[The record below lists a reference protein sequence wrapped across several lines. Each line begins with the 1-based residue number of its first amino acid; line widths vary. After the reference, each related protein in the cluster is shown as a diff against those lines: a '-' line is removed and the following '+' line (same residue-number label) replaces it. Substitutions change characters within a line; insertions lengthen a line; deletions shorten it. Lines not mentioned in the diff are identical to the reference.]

1 MIDTNPGNPAMA
13 QNPTEDLPAD
23 GDADKP
29 ASRTGSKKR
38 SAATRFFLRG
48 LSISLPPILTVVI
61 VLWLAEG
68 VNQYIIHP
76 TSLGVEWAIATVI
89 DSSGELEDLQ
99 VLEGAPPLQGCGT
112 GYRVEPGLLEEIH
125 RRQGD
130 EGLAVIPAEWLYGQQ
145 HRVFV
150 VINSDEAIPYDDHQF
165 AVRNTTAGEMPRSAV
180 GIYMVIARYR
190 HFRGQL
196 LLSAF
201 AVSIL
206 VIVLYFLGQLV
217 TNRLGAWGVRK
228 FESALVGRVPLVS
241 NVYSSVK
248 QVTDFLFTER
258 TIEYNRIVAIEYP
271 RRGIWS
277 LGFVTGESMLELTS
291 AAGEPLLSIL
301 VPTSPMPVT
310 GYTLNV
316 PKTEIIDLNITIDQA
331 FQFCISCGVLV
342 PENQKVTAESL
353 QLALTRR
360 LSGETEQPVVT
371 RPPDSESES
380 AGESAGEGESA
391 ASDSESGE
399 AAGESPSQSPGGQA
413 GEPE

>member
-1 MIDTNPGNPAMA
+1 MIDSNPGNPAMS
-13 QNPTEDLPAD
+13 QNPTEDLPAA
-23 GDADKP
+23 DAAERP
-29 ASRTGSKKR
+29 PSRKR

-48 LSISLPPILTVVI
+48 LAISLPPILTVVI

-68 VNQYIIHP
+68 VNTYIIHP
-76 TSLGVEWAIATVI
+76 TSVGVEWAIAKVI
-89 DSSGELEDLQ
+89 DESRELEELE
-99 VLEGAPPLQGCGT
+99 VLEGAPSLQGCGT
-112 GYRVEPGLLEEIH
+112 GYRVEPELLAEIQQKQDDEEVT
-125 RRQGD
+125 R
-130 EGLAVIPAEWLYGQQ
+130 IPAEWLYGGDPRVL
-145 HRVFV
+145 RVFV
-150 VINSDEAIPYDDHQF
+150 EINSDEAIPYEDHQF
-165 AVRNTTAGEMPRSAV
+165 AVKNTTAGEMPRSAV

-190 HFRGQL
+190 HFGGQL

-217 TNRLGAWGVRK
+217 TNRLGAWAVRK

-277 LGFVTGESMLELTS
+277 LGFVTGDSMLEITT
-291 AAGEPLLSIL
+291 AAGEPLVTIL

-342 PENQKVTAESL
+342 PESQKVTPESL
-353 QLALTRR
+353 QQALTRR
-360 LSGETEQPVVT
+360 LAGEPEPPVVT
-371 RPPDSESES
+371 RPAESVAEAEDDKEGTEGTPGSSDDPPGSESER
-380 AGESAGEGESA
+380 
-391 ASDSESGE
+391 SG
-399 AAGESPSQSPGGQA
+399 
-413 GEPE
+413 GEPG

>member
-1 MIDTNPGNPAMA
+1 MS
-13 QNPTEDLPAD
+13 QNPTEDLPAA
-23 GDADKP
+23 DAAERP
-29 ASRTGSKKR
+29 PSRKR

-48 LSISLPPILTVVI
+48 LAISLPPILTVVI

-68 VNQYIIHP
+68 VNTYIIHP
-76 TSLGVEWAIATVI
+76 TSVGVEWAIAKVI
-89 DSSGELEDLQ
+89 DESRELEELK
-99 VLEGAPPLQGCGT
+99 VLEGAPSLQGCGT
-112 GYRVEPGLLEEIH
+112 GYRVEPELLAEIQQKQDDEEVT
-125 RRQGD
+125 R
-130 EGLAVIPAEWLYGQQ
+130 IPAEWLYGGDPRVL
-145 HRVFV
+145 RVFV
-150 VINSDEAIPYDDHQF
+150 EINSDEAIPYEDHQF
-165 AVRNTTAGEMPRSAV
+165 AVKNTTAGEMPRSAV

-190 HFRGQL
+190 HFGGQL

-277 LGFVTGESMLELTS
+277 LGFVTGDSMLEITT
-291 AAGEPLLSIL
+291 AAGEPLVTIL

-342 PENQKVTAESL
+342 PESQKVTPESL
-353 QLALTRR
+353 QQALTRR
-360 LSGETEQPVVT
+360 LSGDTEQPVVT
-371 RPPDSESES
+371 RPAESVAESEDDKEGTEGEPGSSDDPPGSESER
-380 AGESAGEGESA
+380 
-391 ASDSESGE
+391 SG
-399 AAGESPSQSPGGQA
+399 
-413 GEPE
+413 GEPG

>member
-1 MIDTNPGNPAMA
+1 MSKTP
-13 QNPTEDLPAD
+13 LPD
-23 GDADKP
+23 DAKDETDAKSVSG
-29 ASRTGSKKR
+29 SRRR

-68 VNQYIIHP
+68 VNDYIIHP
-76 TSLGVEWAIATVI
+76 TSVGVEWAIAKVI
-89 DSSGELEDLQ
+89 DSSQPVRVLHE
-99 VLEGAPPLQGCGT
+99 LEGAPSLQGCGT
-112 GYRVEPGLLEEIH
+112 NYRVTSGLLDSLRK
-125 RRQGD
+125 RRATEAADGVIRSDWVYDKMD
-130 EGLAVIPAEWLYGQQ
+130 E
-145 HRVFV
+145 VFV
-150 VINSDEAIPYDDHQF
+150 VINVERAIPYADHQF
-165 AVRNTTAGEMPRSAV
+165 VVRNTTAGEMPRSAV
-180 GIYMVIARYR
+180 GIYMVIARFR

-206 VIVLYFLGQLV
+206 VIVMYFLGQLV
-217 TNRLGAWGVRK
+217 TNRLGAWAVRK

-277 LGFVTGESMLELTS
+277 LGFVTGESMLEMT
-291 AAGEPLLSIL
+291 AVAGEPLVTIL

-316 PKTEIIDLNITIDQA
+316 PKTEIVDLNITIDQA

-342 PENQKVTAESL
+342 PENQKVTPESL
-353 QLALTRR
+353 QQALTRR
-360 LSGETEQPVVT
+360 LTGDASEIEQPVVT
-371 RPPDSESES
+371 RPPDAESD
-380 AGESAGEGESA
+380 ADDGKGESA
-391 ASDSESGE
+391 
-399 AAGESPSQSPGGQA
+399 
-413 GEPE
+413 

>member
-1 MIDTNPGNPAMA
+1 MAHNSTDDVPA
-13 QNPTEDLPAD
+13 
-23 GDADKP
+23 
-29 ASRTGSKKR
+29 TGPSTRSGKR

-68 VNQYIIHP
+68 VNTYIIHP
-76 TSLGVEWAIATVI
+76 TSVGVEWAIAKVI
-89 DSSGELEDLQ
+89 DSSQPVKDLH
-99 VLEGAPPLQGCGT
+99 VVEGAPPLQGCGT
-112 GYRVEPGLLEEIH
+112 NYRVNSELFDTIAKRRREEGVDAI
-125 RRQGD
+125 
-130 EGLAVIPAEWLYGQQ
+130 VPEWLLTEMDQVY
-145 HRVFV
+145 V
-150 VINSDEAIPYDDHQF
+150 VINVERAIPYADHQF
-165 AVRNTTAGEMPRSAV
+165 VVRNTTAGEMPRSAV
-180 GIYMVIARYR
+180 GIYMVIARFR

-277 LGFVTGESMLELTS
+277 LGFVTGESMLEMTT
-291 AAGEPLLSIL
+291 AAGEPLVTIL

-316 PKTEIIDLNITIDQA
+316 PKNEIVDLNITIDQA

-342 PENQKVTAESL
+342 PDNQKVTPESL
-353 QLALTRR
+353 QKALALR
-360 LSGETEQPVVT
+360 LTGDGEQSVVT
-371 RPPDSESES
+371 RPSEDVPPVEM
-380 AGESAGEGESA
+380 GESAADVDSDDGEFAEGESA
-391 ASDSESGE
+391 
-399 AAGESPSQSPGGQA
+399 
-413 GEPE
+413 

>member
-1 MIDTNPGNPAMA
+1 MAHNSTDDVPA
-13 QNPTEDLPAD
+13 
-23 GDADKP
+23 
-29 ASRTGSKKR
+29 TGPSTKSGKR

-68 VNQYIIHP
+68 VNTYIIHS
-76 TSLGVEWAIATVI
+76 TSVGVEWAIAKVI
-89 DSSGELEDLQ
+89 DSSKPVKDLH
-99 VLEGAPPLQGCGT
+99 VVEGAPPLQGCGT
-112 GYRVEPGLLEEIH
+112 NYRVNSELFDTIAKRRREEGVDAI
-125 RRQGD
+125 
-130 EGLAVIPAEWLYGQQ
+130 VPEWLLTEMDQVY
-145 HRVFV
+145 V
-150 VINSDEAIPYDDHQF
+150 VINVERAIPYADHQF
-165 AVRNTTAGEMPRSAV
+165 VVRNTTAGEMPRSAV
-180 GIYMVIARYR
+180 GIYMVIARFR

-258 TIEYNRIVAIEYP
+258 TIEYP

-277 LGFVTGESMLELTS
+277 LGFVTGESMLEMTT
-291 AAGEPLLSIL
+291 AAGEPLVTIL

-316 PKTEIIDLNITIDQA
+316 PKNEIVDLNITIDQA

-342 PENQKVTAESL
+342 PDNQKVTPESL
-353 QLALTRR
+353 QKALALR
-360 LSGETEQPVVT
+360 LTGDGEQSVVT
-371 RPPDSESES
+371 RPSEDVPPVEM
-380 AGESAGEGESA
+380 GESAADVDSDDGEFAEGESA
-391 ASDSESGE
+391 
-399 AAGESPSQSPGGQA
+399 
-413 GEPE
+413 

>member
-1 MIDTNPGNPAMA
+1 MIDSNPGNPAMS
-13 QNPTEDLPAD
+13 QNPTEDLPAA
-23 GDADKP
+23 DAAERP
-29 ASRTGSKKR
+29 PSRKR

-48 LSISLPPILTVVI
+48 LAISLPPILTVVI

-68 VNQYIIHP
+68 VNTYIIHP
-76 TSLGVEWAIATVI
+76 TSVGVEWAMAKVI
-89 DSSGELEDLQ
+89 DESRELEELKELD
-99 VLEGAPPLQGCGT
+99 GAPSLQGCGT
-112 GYRVEPGLLEEIH
+112 GYRVESDLLEEIEL
-125 RRQGD
+125 RQRN
-130 EGLAVIPAEWLYGQQ
+130 EGVSEIPAEWLYSEQ
-145 HRVFV
+145 HRVRVFV
-150 VINSDEAIPYDDHQF
+150 VINSDEAIPYDDYQF
-165 AVRNTTAGEMPRSAV
+165 AVKNTTAGEMPRSAV

-190 HFRGQL
+190 HFGGQL

-277 LGFVTGESMLELTS
+277 LGFVTGDSMLEMTT
-291 AAGEPLLSIL
+291 AAGEPLVTIL

-342 PENQKVTAESL
+342 PESQKVTPESL
-353 QLALTRR
+353 QQALTRR

-371 RPPDSESES
+371 RPAESVAESEDDKEGTEGTPGSSDDPPGSESER
-380 AGESAGEGESA
+380 
-391 ASDSESGE
+391 SG
-399 AAGESPSQSPGGQA
+399 
-413 GEPE
+413 GEPG

>member
-1 MIDTNPGNPAMA
+1 
-13 QNPTEDLPAD
+13 
-23 GDADKP
+23 
-29 ASRTGSKKR
+29 
-38 SAATRFFLRG
+38 
-48 LSISLPPILTVVI
+48 
-61 VLWLAEG
+61 
-68 VNQYIIHP
+68 
-76 TSLGVEWAIATVI
+76 
-89 DSSGELEDLQ
+89 
-99 VLEGAPPLQGCGT
+99 
-112 GYRVEPGLLEEIH
+112 
-125 RRQGD
+125 
-130 EGLAVIPAEWLYGQQ
+130 
-145 HRVFV
+145 
-150 VINSDEAIPYDDHQF
+150 VINSDEAIPYDDYQF

-190 HFRGQL
+190 HFGGQL

-206 VIVLYFLGQLV
+206 VIVLCFLGQLV

-277 LGFVTGESMLELTS
+277 LGFVTGESMLEMTT

-342 PENQKVTAESL
+342 PESQKVTPESL
-353 QLALTRR
+353 QQALTRR

-371 RPPDSESES
+371 RPAESVAESEDDKEGTEGTPGSSDDPPGSESER
-380 AGESAGEGESA
+380 
-391 ASDSESGE
+391 SG
-399 AAGESPSQSPGGQA
+399 
-413 GEPE
+413 GEPG

>member
-1 MIDTNPGNPAMA
+1 MTDTNPGNPAMA

-29 ASRTGSKKR
+29 ASKKGSKKR

-89 DSSGELEDLQ
+89 DSSSELADLQ
-99 VLEGAPPLQGCGT
+99 VLEGAPPLQGCGL

-130 EGLAVIPAEWLYGQQ
+130 EGLAKIPAEWLYSQQ
-145 HRVFV
+145 DRVFV
-150 VINSDEAIPYDDHQF
+150 VINSDEAIPYDDYQF

-190 HFRGQL
+190 HFGGQL

-206 VIVLYFLGQLV
+206 VIVLCFLGQLV
-217 TNRLGAWGVRK
+217 TNRLGAWAVRK

-277 LGFVTGESMLELTS
+277 LGFVTGESMLEMTT

-353 QLALTRR
+353 QQALTRR

-371 RPPDSESES
+371 RPSSSESEV
-380 AGESAGEGESA
+380 AGEGASA

-399 AAGESPSQSPGGQA
+399 AAEESSPQSPGGQA
-413 GEPE
+413 GEAE

>member
-1 MIDTNPGNPAMA
+1 MAHNSTDDVPATDS
-13 QNPTEDLPAD
+13 PTKS
-23 GDADKP
+23 G
-29 ASRTGSKKR
+29 KR

-68 VNQYIIHP
+68 VNTYIIHP
-76 TSLGVEWAIATVI
+76 TSLGVEWAIAKVI
-89 DSSGELEDLQ
+89 DSSKPVKDLH
-99 VLEGAPPLQGCGT
+99 VVEGAPPLQGCET
-112 GYRVEPGLLEEIH
+112 NYRVNSELFDSITK
-125 RRQGD
+125 RRRD
-130 EGLAVIPAEWLYGQQ
+130 EGADAISSEWLLTEMDQIY
-145 HRVFV
+145 V
-150 VINSDEAIPYDDHQF
+150 VINVERAIPYADHQF
-165 AVRNTTAGEMPRSAV
+165 VVRNTTAGEMPRSAV
-180 GIYMVIARYR
+180 GIYMVIARFR

-277 LGFVTGESMLELTS
+277 LGFVTGESMLEMT
-291 AAGEPLLSIL
+291 AVAGEPLVTIL

-316 PKTEIIDLNITIDQA
+316 PKNEIVDLNITIDQA

-342 PENQKVTAESL
+342 PENQKVTPESL
-353 QLALTRR
+353 QKALALR
-360 LSGETEQPVVT
+360 LTGDGEQSVVT
-371 RPPDSESES
+371 RPSGDVAQVEM
-380 AGESAGEGESA
+380 GESAADDDSAVADSTDGGPAEGESA
-391 ASDSESGE
+391 
-399 AAGESPSQSPGGQA
+399 
-413 GEPE
+413 

>member
-1 MIDTNPGNPAMA
+1 MIDSNPGNPAMS
-13 QNPTEDLPAD
+13 QNPTEDLPAA
-23 GDADKP
+23 DAAEKP
-29 ASRTGSKKR
+29 PSRKR

-48 LSISLPPILTVVI
+48 LAISLPPILTVVI

-68 VNQYIIHP
+68 VNTYIIHP
-76 TSLGVEWAIATVI
+76 TSVGVEWAIAKVI
-89 DSSGELEDLQ
+89 DESRELEELE
-99 VLEGAPPLQGCGT
+99 VLEGAPSLQGCGT
-112 GYRVEPGLLEEIH
+112 GYRVESDLLEEIEP
-125 RRQGD
+125 RQRN
-130 EGLAVIPAEWLYGQQ
+130 EGVSGIPAEWLYSEQ
-145 HRVFV
+145 HRVRVFV
-150 VINSDEAIPYDDHQF
+150 VINSDEAIPYDDYQF
-165 AVRNTTAGEMPRSAV
+165 AVKNTTAGEMPRSAV

-277 LGFVTGESMLELTS
+277 LGFVTGESMLEMTT
-291 AAGEPLLSIL
+291 AAGEPLVSIL
-301 VPTSPMPVT
+301 IPTSPMPVT
-310 GYTLNV
+310 GYTINV

-342 PENQKVTAESL
+342 PESQKVTPESL
-353 QLALTRR
+353 QQALTRR
-360 LSGETEQPVVT
+360 LSGEAEQPVVT
-371 RPPDSESES
+371 RPAESVAESEDDKEGTEGTPGSSDDPPGSESER
-380 AGESAGEGESA
+380 
-391 ASDSESGE
+391 SG
-399 AAGESPSQSPGGQA
+399 
-413 GEPE
+413 GEPG

>member
-1 MIDTNPGNPAMA
+1 MS
-13 QNPTEDLPAD
+13 QNPTEDLPAA
-23 GDADKP
+23 DAAERP
-29 ASRTGSKKR
+29 PSRKR

-48 LSISLPPILTVVI
+48 LAISLPPILTVVI

-68 VNQYIIHP
+68 VNTYIIHP
-76 TSLGVEWAIATVI
+76 TSVGVEWAIAKVI
-89 DSSGELEDLQ
+89 DESRELEELE
-99 VLEGAPPLQGCGT
+99 VLEGAPSLQGCGT
-112 GYRVEPGLLEEIH
+112 GYRVEPELLAEIQQKQDDEEVT
-125 RRQGD
+125 R
-130 EGLAVIPAEWLYGQQ
+130 IPAEWLYGGDPRVL
-145 HRVFV
+145 RVFV
-150 VINSDEAIPYDDHQF
+150 EINSDEAIPYEDHQF
-165 AVRNTTAGEMPRSAV
+165 AVKNTTAGEMPRSAV

-190 HFRGQL
+190 HFGGQL

-277 LGFVTGESMLELTS
+277 LGFVTGNSMLEMTT
-291 AAGEPLLSIL
+291 AAGEPLVTIL

-342 PENQKVTAESL
+342 PESQKVTPESL
-353 QLALTRR
+353 QQALTRR
-360 LSGETEQPVVT
+360 LSGEAEQPVVT
-371 RPPDSESES
+371 RPAESVAESEDDKEGTEGTPGSSDDPPGSESER
-380 AGESAGEGESA
+380 
-391 ASDSESGE
+391 SG
-399 AAGESPSQSPGGQA
+399 
-413 GEPE
+413 GEPG

>member
-1 MIDTNPGNPAMA
+1 MSKTP
-13 QNPTEDLPAD
+13 LPD
-23 GDADKP
+23 DAKDETDAKSVSG
-29 ASRTGSKKR
+29 SRRR

-68 VNQYIIHP
+68 VNDYIIHP
-76 TSLGVEWAIATVI
+76 TSVGVEWAIAKVI
-89 DSSGELEDLQ
+89 DSSQPVRVLHE
-99 VLEGAPPLQGCGT
+99 LEGAPSLQGCGT
-112 GYRVEPGLLEEIH
+112 NYRVTSGLLDSLRE
-125 RRQGD
+125 RQ
-130 EGLAVIPAEWLYGQQ
+130 VAEAAGGAIRSDWLYDKMDE
-145 HRVFV
+145 VFV
-150 VINSDEAIPYDDHQF
+150 VINVERAIPYADHQF
-165 AVRNTTAGEMPRSAV
+165 VVRNTTAGEMPRSAV
-180 GIYMVIARYR
+180 GIYMVIARFR

-206 VIVLYFLGQLV
+206 VIVMYFLGQLV
-217 TNRLGAWGVRK
+217 TNRLGAWAVRK

-277 LGFVTGESMLELTS
+277 LGFVTGESMLEMT
-291 AAGEPLLSIL
+291 AVAGEPLVTIL

-316 PKTEIIDLNITIDQA
+316 PKTEIVDLNITIDQA

-342 PENQKVTAESL
+342 PENQKVTPESL
-353 QLALTRR
+353 QQALTRR
-360 LSGETEQPVVT
+360 LTGDASEIEQPVVT
-371 RPPDSESES
+371 RPPDAEPDAEPD
-380 AGESAGEGESA
+380 ADEGKGESA
-391 ASDSESGE
+391 
-399 AAGESPSQSPGGQA
+399 
-413 GEPE
+413 

>member
-1 MIDTNPGNPAMA
+1 MSQTP
-13 QNPTEDLPAD
+13 LPD
-23 GDADKP
+23 DAKDETDAKSVSG
-29 ASRTGSKKR
+29 SRRR

-68 VNQYIIHP
+68 VNDYIIHP
-76 TSLGVEWAIATVI
+76 TSVGVEWAIAKVI
-89 DSSGELEDLQ
+89 DSSQPVRVLHE
-99 VLEGAPPLQGCGT
+99 LEGAPSLQGCGT
-112 GYRVEPGLLEEIH
+112 NYRVTSGLLDSLRE
-125 RRQGD
+125 RQATEMAGGAIRSD
-130 EGLAVIPAEWLYGQQ
+130 WLYEKMDE
-145 HRVFV
+145 VFV
-150 VINSDEAIPYDDHQF
+150 VINVERAIPYADHQF
-165 AVRNTTAGEMPRSAV
+165 VVRNTTAGEMPRSAV
-180 GIYMVIARYR
+180 GIYMVIARFR

-206 VIVLYFLGQLV
+206 VIVMYFLGQLV
-217 TNRLGAWGVRK
+217 TNRLGAWAVRK

-277 LGFVTGESMLELTS
+277 LGFVTGESMLEMT
-291 AAGEPLLSIL
+291 AVAGEPLVTIL

-316 PKTEIIDLNITIDQA
+316 PKTEIVDLNITIDQA

-342 PENQKVTAESL
+342 PENQKVTPESL
-353 QLALTRR
+353 QQALTRR
-360 LSGETEQPVVT
+360 LTGDASEIEQPVVT
-371 RPPDSESES
+371 RPPDAEPDAEPD
-380 AGESAGEGESA
+380 ADEGKGESA
-391 ASDSESGE
+391 
-399 AAGESPSQSPGGQA
+399 
-413 GEPE
+413 

>member
-1 MIDTNPGNPAMA
+1 MA
-13 QNPTEDLPAD
+13 QNSTDDVPATDSPTKS
-23 GDADKP
+23 G
-29 ASRTGSKKR
+29 KR

-68 VNQYIIHP
+68 VNTYIIHP
-76 TSLGVEWAIATVI
+76 TSVGVEWAIAKVI
-89 DSSGELEDLQ
+89 DSSKPVKDLH
-99 VLEGAPPLQGCGT
+99 VVEEAPSLQGCGT
-112 GYRVEPGLLEEIH
+112 NYRVNSELFDLITKRQREEGVDAISS
-125 RRQGD
+125 
-130 EGLAVIPAEWLYGQQ
+130 EWLVTEIDQVY
-145 HRVFV
+145 V
-150 VINSDEAIPYDDHQF
+150 VINVERAIPYTYHQF
-165 AVRNTTAGEMPRSAV
+165 VVRNTTAGEMPRSAV
-180 GIYMVIARYR
+180 GIYMVIARFR

-277 LGFVTGESMLELTS
+277 LGFVTGESMLEMTTV
-291 AAGEPLLSIL
+291 AGEPLVTIL

-316 PKTEIIDLNITIDQA
+316 PKNEIVDLNITIDQA

-342 PENQKVTAESL
+342 PENQKVTPESL
-353 QLALTRR
+353 QKALALR
-360 LSGETEQPVVT
+360 LTGEGEQSVVT
-371 RPPDSESES
+371 RPSEES
-380 AGESAGEGESA
+380 AQVEMGESAADDDSAVADSTDGGPAEGESA
-391 ASDSESGE
+391 
-399 AAGESPSQSPGGQA
+399 
-413 GEPE
+413 

>member
-1 MIDTNPGNPAMA
+1 MSQTP
-13 QNPTEDLPAD
+13 LPDDAKDEAD
-23 GDADKP
+23 AKSVSG
-29 ASRTGSKKR
+29 SRSRR

-68 VNQYIIHP
+68 VNDYIIHP
-76 TSLGVEWAIATVI
+76 TSVGVEWAIAKVI
-89 DSSGELEDLQ
+89 DSSQPVRDLHE
-99 VLEGAPPLQGCGT
+99 LEGAPSLLGCGT
-112 GYRVEPGLLEEIH
+112 NYRVTSGLLDSLRE
-125 RRQGD
+125 RQATEAAGGAIRSDWVTKKMD
-130 EGLAVIPAEWLYGQQ
+130 E
-145 HRVFV
+145 VFV
-150 VINSDEAIPYDDHQF
+150 VINVERAIPYADHQF

-180 GIYMVIARYR
+180 GIYMVIARFR

-196 LLSAF
+196 LLIAF
-201 AVSIL
+201 AVSVL
-206 VIVLYFLGQLV
+206 VIVMYFLGQLV
-217 TNRLGAWGVRK
+217 TNRLGAWAVRK

-277 LGFVTGESMLELTS
+277 LGFVTGESMLEMTT
-291 AAGEPLLSIL
+291 AAGVPLVTIL

-316 PKTEIIDLNITIDQA
+316 PKTEIVDLNITIDQA

-342 PENQKVTAESL
+342 PENQKVTPESL
-353 QLALTRR
+353 QQALTRR
-360 LSGETEQPVVT
+360 LTGDASEIEQPVVT
-371 RPPDSESES
+371 RPPDAKSD
-380 AGESAGEGESA
+380 ADDGKGESA
-391 ASDSESGE
+391 
-399 AAGESPSQSPGGQA
+399 
-413 GEPE
+413 